1 MTTNVKQG
9 SVVVGV
15 DGSPGSDIALE
26 WAVHH
31 ADVRRRPLL
40 LVTAAG
46 EPTAGHQ
53 LFGQA
58 ETRADLRIAA
68 RRVSD
73 RALGRVRRLAPDL
86 DVEVTAP
93 LADPREALLDLAP
106 RASMLVV
113 GTRGRGSVRA
123 LLLGSVSTA
132 VSAYA
137 SCPVAVV
144 RAGQTTGPA
153 GPIDSDTDS
162 DTDTATGA
170 VVVGVDAG
178 PSSTAALELAFE
190 LASVDH
196 RRLDV
201 VHSWSTDDTFIDR
214 FSYEQR
220 LEHLESHERALGE
233 ALAGYAEKYPD
244 VTVVRHLPDN
254 GPAHSL
260 VRLSSGASVVV
271 VGSRGLTGIRSV
283 FGSVSRDVVEGAHST
298 VVVVR

>member
-15 DGSPGSDIALE
+15 DGSPGSDLALE

-73 RALGRVRRLAPDL
+73 RALGRVHRLAPDL

-93 LADPREALLDLAP
+93 LVDPREALLDLAP

-137 SCPVAVV
+137 SCPVAVA
-144 RAGQTTGPA
+144 RAEQTTAPTDGDGDA
-153 GPIDSDTDS
+153 DTDS
-162 DTDTATGA
+162 DTATGA

-254 GPAHSL
+254 GPVHSL

>member
-31 ADVRRRPLL
+31 AVARRRPLL

-58 ETRADLRIAA
+58 ESRADLRIAA

-106 RASMLVV
+106 RAALLVV
-113 GTRGRGSVRA
+113 GTRGRGPVRA

-144 RAGQTTGPA
+144 RATGHA
-153 GPIDSDTDS
+153 ADTGA
-162 DTDTATGA
+162 DTAADTVTGA

-178 PSSTAALELAFE
+178 PSSTTALELAFD

-196 RRLDV
+196 RQLDV

-214 FSYEQR
+214 YSYEQR
-220 LEHLESHERALGE
+220 LEHLETHERALGE

-254 GPAHSL
+254 GPAQSL
-260 VRLSSGASVVV
+260 VALSSGASVVV

-283 FGSVSRDVVEGAHST
+283 FGSVSREVVEGAHST

>member
-106 RASMLVV
+106 RASLLVV

-144 RAGQTTGPA
+144 RAEHATTSPTGT
-153 GPIDSDTDS
+153 DTDTDT

-178 PSSTAALELAFE
+178 PSSTAALEMAFE

-214 FSYEQR
+214 YSYEQR
-220 LEHLESHERALGE
+220 LEHLEAHERALGE

-254 GPAHSL
+254 GPVHSL
-260 VRLSSGASVVV
+260 VSLSSGASVVV